1 MGDIIDGAEIARQV
15 RSEVAV
21 EVENF
26 QNDIGV
32 TPGLAVVLVGD
43 DPASQVY
50 VRNKERSCQE
60 AGIFTET
67 FRLPRETDQKDV
79 LNLVQELNN
88 DVRYH
93 GILVQTPLPE
103 QINEELVMR
112 SLDPSKD
119 VDCLH
124 PYNQGLLAIG
134 EPRFVPATPLGGQEL
149 LLRSGYDCSGKNVVI
164 CGRSSLV
171 GKPLAL
177 LLLRK
182 AQGANAT
189 VTVCHTGT
197 KDLKS
202 VTQRADILVAAMGR
216 ARAIGADMVK
226 RGAVVVDVGI
236 NRMDDPTRKQGYR
249 LVGDIDFDNVID
261 KAAAV
266 TPVPGGVGPMTVAML
281 VHNTLRAARLIN
293 SP

>member
-1 MGDIIDGAEIARQV
+1 
-15 RSEVAV
+15 
-21 EVENF
+21 
-26 QNDIGV
+26 
-32 TPGLAVVLVGD
+32 
-43 DPASQVY
+43 
-50 VRNKERSCQE
+50 
-60 AGIFTET
+60 
-67 FRLPRETDQKDV
+67 
-79 LNLVQELNN
+79 
-88 DVRYH
+88 
-93 GILVQTPLPE
+93 
-103 QINEELVMR
+103 
-112 SLDPSKD
+112 
-119 VDCLH
+119 
-124 PYNQGLLAIG
+124 
-134 EPRFVPATPLGGQEL
+134 
-149 LLRSGYDCSGKNVVI
+149 
-164 CGRSSLV
+164 
-171 GKPLAL
+171 LAL

-202 VTQRADILVAAMGR
+202 ITQRADILVAAMGR

-261 KAAAV
+261 IAAAV